1 MFPGSTQAQ
10 IDPWL
15 KSTRYLRET
24 YSQCFSN
31 YSIIDKRST
40 PKFFDETGITLIQN
54 QANSQKP
61 RKKPIR
67 GKKNLQWKGFIFL
80 TLPCHSSWS
89 KVLSGREDATKLP
102 LDGRK
107 RLLQQKRWAKD
118 PQCGYI
124 KHVRHDL
131 VLFDTGRKWLN
142 SLPSTICCRA
152 FSNSKTNTRGN
163 MLCTEFIHNPF

>member
-40 PKFFDETGITLIQN
+40 PKSFDETGITLIQN

-61 RKKPIR
+61 KKKPIR

-118 PQCGYI
+118 PQCGYKTCAAWSRFVWDETEMI
-124 KHVRHDL
+124 EFSAEYNL
-131 VLFDTGRKWLN
+131 LQ
-142 SLPSTICCRA
+142 SLL
-152 FSNSKTNTRGN
+152 KQ
-163 MLCTEFIHNPF
+163 